1 MSYYLLSVHA
11 GEQTSRPDMSD
22 AQRTAF
28 MERIDALEAEMRTAR
43 AFVFTG
49 GLHPASAATVVRGD
63 GDEFLVTDGPFVEAK
78 EHIAGFY
85 VLDLED
91 LDEAL
96 RWAQRVVECIRAP
109 IEVRPFFDG
118 RR

>member
-1 MSYYLLSVHA
+1 MSYYLLAVHA
-11 GEQTSRPDMSD
+11 GEQTGHPEMTDE
-22 AQRTAF
+22 QRAGF
-28 MERIDALEAEMRTAR
+28 MERIDSLEADMRAAD

-49 GLHPASAATVVRGD
+49 GLHPASTATVVSRP
-63 GDEFLVTDGPFVEAK
+63 GDEFLLSDGPYVEAK

-85 VLDLED
+85 VLDLDD

-96 RWAQRVVECIRAP
+96 SWARQVVDCIGAP

-118 RR
+118 RA